1 MAKKALKKKKR
12 QKNIIFKIAL
22 IVFAV
27 AVSTELISLQ
37 VSIASKKRENET
49 MEQKVAQQMKENEEL
64 QALIDGGM
72 DPAYAERIAREKLGY
87 VAPNERVFVDV
98 NGE

>member
-49 MEQKVAQQMKENEEL
+49 MEQKVAQQMKEN
-64 QALIDGGM
+64 DGPRLRG
-72 DPAYAERIAREKLGY
+72 AHCTRKAGICRAQ
-87 VAPNERVFVDV
+87 
-98 NGE
+98 

>member
-37 VSIASKKRENET
+37 VSIASKKT

>member
-1 MAKKALKKKKR
+1 MAKKALRKKKKS
-12 QKNIIFKIAL
+12 KNLIFKVAL
-22 IVFAV
+22 VVFAV
-27 AVSTELISLQ
+27 AVSAELISLQ
-37 VSIASKKRENET
+37 VSIAHKKREIET
-49 MEQKVAQQMKENEEL
+49 MDQKVAQQTKENEEL

-72 DPAYAERIAREKLGY
+72 DPAYAEKLAREKLGY